1 MRIRIVTEGASSA
14 AKKKASPIAPGGPDP
29 DRGQAH
35 GPVPGSSPYRIPAT
49 SRAASR
55 STFCW

>member
-1 MRIRIVTEGASSA
+1 MRIRIVTEGASSRA
-14 AKKKASPIAPGGPDP
+14 MKKASPFTPGGLCHH
-29 DRGQAH
+29 RKRLR
-35 GPVPGSSPYRIPAT
+35 PYRIPTT